1 MITIEIKDDAIA
13 EALARVAAALTDMR
27 PVMDDMGEYLVRST
41 KQRFP
46 ESIAPDGTPWA
57 PKSPATIEAYQR
69 RGDPVSFR
77 PLIGPTRALST
88 TISHEAG
95 SDFVRWGSNR
105 IQAAVMQ
112 FGAAEGAFGRMA
124 NGSPI
129 PWGAIPARPF
139 LGLSEQDRTAILDI
153 VEEWLDGVAAGS

>member
-46 ESIAPDGTPWA
+46 EGIAPDGTPWA

-112 FGAAEGAFGRMA
+112 FGAAKGAFGRMA

-139 LGLSEQDRTAILDI
+139 LGLSEQDRTAVLDI